1 MPVFTI
7 AKPGTDE
14 QCVLFDDSANNSL
27 NMRAVGM
34 QLPTLLK
41 RALFLRNAKLLSSID
56 MASFF
61 IQLRSHEDVA
71 DYWTFDCGRLGKVRT
86 RRMVQGNSESPAIAQ
101 AFLLH
106 VRSGAPS
113 LRNKMLVYVDNI
125 YLKSASG
132 NEREHIADIGVFV
145 WGRKWSAN
153 GDWKPFDH
161 HMAALQSLPQPTT
174 VSEIQHMN
182 GGINTIVEHIPGLQ
196 FLLAPFYAATSKE
209 RLTRAD
215 NAELRQPWADL
226 KQALLNAQYYWRKVC
241 VVYEAVKY
249 FYPYLDGCVNLR
261 IETDCRMVV
270 SLFVHKV
277 DNDADQLAQF
287 KLALTSMDIKK
298 VMLVHRPGIKQ
309 ETTDWLLRA
318 KERLWPHKAPKGK
331 ADIEIGG
338 KGVIY
343 TIRYISASESE
354 NEDKSESENKI
365 SPAAEERQWTA
376 RAQGRPLLDAQL
388 AVLENGLNLL
398 QPNKYTECQQTDD
411 KIQVWTAL
419 CIQCAEHTGE
429 LTPYFNV
436 IA

>member
-1 MPVFTI
+1 
-7 AKPGTDE
+7 
-14 QCVLFDDSANNSL
+14 
-27 NMRAVGM
+27 
-34 QLPTLLK
+34 
-41 RALFLRNAKLLSSID
+41 
-56 MASFF
+56 
-61 IQLRSHEDVA
+61 
-71 DYWTFDCGRLGKVRT
+71 
-86 RRMVQGNSESPAIAQ
+86 
-101 AFLLH
+101 
-106 VRSGAPS
+106 
-113 LRNKMLVYVDNI
+113 
-125 YLKSASG
+125 
-132 NEREHIADIGVFV
+132 
-145 WGRKWSAN
+145 
-153 GDWKPFDH
+153 
-161 HMAALQSLPQPTT
+161 MAALQSLPQPTT

-196 FLLAPFYAATSKE
+196 FLLAPFYATTSKE

-331 ADIEIGG
+331 ADIEISG

-343 TIRYISASESE
+343 TISVLYELVNATYTVMQA
-354 NEDKSESENKI
+354 NLVGNT
-365 SPAAEERQWTA
+365 PAAIFFGPDTVQPGKAFTIWVTDSAKQTEQA
-376 RAQGRPLLDAQL
+376 SHQHIGQQ
-388 AVLENGLNLL
+388 VL
-398 QPNKYTECQQTDD
+398 
-411 KIQVWTAL
+411 
-419 CIQCAEHTGE
+419 
-429 LTPYFNV
+429 
-436 IA
+436 